1 MRIGFIGLGIMGEPM
16 CYNVIKKH
24 DDKVYA
30 FDIDAKKTA
39 LLAGY
44 GAIACGSSLEAA
56 ANSDVIITVVPRSE
70 HSLSVYREIE
80 PVMDSTKI
88 CIDMSTIDPEAS
100 EEIFHM
106 LEKRGTPFLD
116 APIVKSRD
124 AARLGDVGI
133 YVGGDYDV

>member
-44 GAIACGSSLEAA
+44 GAIACGLLQLFRAQ
-56 ANSDVIITVVPRSE
+56 NIHCLFTGK
-70 HSLSVYREIE
+70 LSR
-80 PVMDSTKI
+80 
-88 CIDMSTIDPEAS
+88 
-100 EEIFHM
+100 
-106 LEKRGTPFLD
+106 
-116 APIVKSRD
+116 
-124 AARLGDVGI
+124 
-133 YVGGDYDV
+133 